1 MSGLT
6 PIATEER
13 TSQFSSVASC
23 PRADALQAVREV
35 KRYAST
41 PRRTQ
46 CLDRIAIANRPL
58 GAKQSPQIPPPSQ
71 VREKNVGVTAK
82 PHAAAGCYVIVL

>member
-13 TSQFSSVASC
+13 TSQFSCFVPTSGC
-23 PRADALQAVREV
+23 LQQAVREV